1 MNVFF
6 ADSKP
11 YSTDEFLSPST
22 ISGKNIKQLKVAS
35 DDKEKYDG
43 CIAKD
48 NEQDKEI
55 YEIDDLFT
63 VCSESVKDMSGKSKT
78 CLPGNEKDIAGKIYD
93 LVEASVTEIS
103 EKSDNA
109 NENTDHA
116 YDRIEKSEKE
126 KRENISKK
134 GARRKNYDKLN
145 TLRLQTK

>member
-63 VCSESVKDMSGKSKT
+63 VCSESV
-78 CLPGNEKDIAGKIYD
+78 
-93 LVEASVTEIS
+93 TEIS